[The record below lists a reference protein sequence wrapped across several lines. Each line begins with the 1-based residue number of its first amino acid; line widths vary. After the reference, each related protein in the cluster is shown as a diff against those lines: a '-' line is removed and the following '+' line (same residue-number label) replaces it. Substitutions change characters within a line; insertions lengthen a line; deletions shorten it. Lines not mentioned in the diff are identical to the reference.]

1 MRQKSILNE
10 PSDGPGLPTRFLP
23 SPRERAAGTTL
34 VEVMISVAL
43 VAILL
48 VGFLL
53 MIWSAG
59 MLSDSSREGTIAA
72 LELHS
77 ALEDTFAVPFG
88 SFKSSFPH
96 GSYLPTYDNSTLPE
110 DQKRPLRD
118 ERIRIMHLQDTG
130 DSLTYELTIE
140 FRNHKGFMQR
150 DRIVTRRS
158 R

>member
-1 MRQKSILNE
+1 MNRRDKARQPAHGN
-10 PSDGPGLPTRFLP
+10 
-23 SPRERAAGTTL
+23 PRERGTTL

-43 VAILL
+43 VAVLL
-48 VGFLL
+48 VGFLI

-59 MLSDSSREGTIAA
+59 MITDSSREGTLAA

-77 ALEDTFAVPFG
+77 ALEDTFAVPF
-88 SFKSSFPH
+88 SSLKTSFPN
-96 GSYLPTYDNSTLPE
+96 GAYLPAYDNTTLPA

-118 ERIRIMHLQDTG
+118 ERIRIDHLQDTG

-140 FRNHKGFMQR
+140 FRNHKGFIQR
-150 DRIVTRRS
+150 DRIVTRRT